1 MQATNSI
8 PVSTITFL
16 DECHSL
22 VIEHLRPHIRKMF
35 EGCDTAFLEFAEKAQ
50 SSSIQ
55 SSFFEAMGII
65 QKNRGNLEEIFYR
78 ELGRSFANFGSDI
91 GQSGHTAYTAADSM
105 TLVSKD
111 DMDIKTARQSMVT
124 SATIGSA
131 QVLAAMRQRLAALNH
146 GKKLREKDI
155 PGGPSSLDSAYHQA
169 TSSLL
174 IEHQARLI
182 LYMLFNK
189 FVMGTTDQLYYE
201 YNKHLLKAGLLP
213 NLKYEVR
220 IDPSKAKAAEGEKAV
235 FPANKSGRANSNRK
249 GNDDSNADVNS
260 KTDSNNT
267 GSGNGNSG
275 QSLGDE
281 LFGDIM
287 QLLSRRDSGKQGQ
300 QQATISN
307 PIPQTELVS
316 TLHQLQQNTNTVIN
330 TTKPVDGIKESR
342 QLVANLISNLSAER
356 DRLYEGIDRRRL
368 PVADTQVID
377 LVGMMFEYML
387 KDEGIPSVAKAEL
400 SRLHTPYLKVAILD
414 KELFTNTSHPA
425 HELLNSLA
433 RAAACRVIENDPDRG
448 IFPSIHNV
456 VERLIDEFEN
466 NTDIF
471 SELLT
476 LFRANVDEIEIKS
489 TVTEKRTRQAA
500 EGKEKLSLAR
510 DHAAIAIK
518 ECMEGHEVPAP
529 ISQLLYDVWQ
539 DKLMFI
545 YLREPESSKSYSWQL
560 AVRAI
565 NAIIWSV
572 EPHTSEEAR
581 AAFRDKLPE
590 AQKQI
595 EHAIDTLQAYGSNKT
610 ESQLALIRDIQE
622 ANLLSPDS
630 ASSKPSRCDWNNA
643 SKAR

>member
-1 MQATNSI
+1 MQATNSM

-22 VIEHLRPHIRKMF
+22 VIEHLRPHINKMF
-35 EGCDTAFLEFAEKAQ
+35 ENCDTAFMDFAQKAQ
-50 SSSIQ
+50 SNSIQ
-55 SSFFEAMGII
+55 GRFFEAMAVVRR
-65 QKNRGNLEEIFYR
+65 NRGNLEEIFYR
-78 ELGRSFANFGSDI
+78 ELGRSFADFGRGIDQPKPT
-91 GQSGHTAYTAADSM
+91 GATEADSL
-105 TLVSKD
+105 TLVSKE
-111 DMDIKTARQSMVT
+111 DMDIQTARQNMVT
-124 SATIGSA
+124 GATTGSA
-131 QVLAAMRQRLAALNH
+131 QVLMRQRLAALNH
-146 GKKLREKDI
+146 GQKLGEKDI
-155 PGGPSSLDSAYHQA
+155 PGGPSSLDRAYHLA
-169 TSSLL
+169 ASSLVV
-174 IEHQARLI
+174 EHQALLV

-220 IDPSKAKAAEGEKAV
+220 INPSKAKAVDGKKPV
-235 FPANKSGRANSNRK
+235 FPANKSGRANSNHK
-249 GNDDSNADVNS
+249 GNDDSHADVNS
-260 KTDSNNT
+260 KADNNNT

-287 QLLSRRDSGKQGQ
+287 QLLSRRNSGKQGQ

-316 TLHQLQQNTNTVIN
+316 TLHQLQQNTNTVTN

-342 QLVANLISNLSAER
+342 QLVANLISNLSTER
-356 DRLYEGIDRRRL
+356 ERLYEGIDRRRL
-368 PVADTQVID
+368 PTADTQVID

-414 KELFTNTSHPA
+414 KALFTDTSHPA

-433 RAAACRVIENDPDRG
+433 KAAACWVFENDLDRG

-456 VERLIDEFEN
+456 VERIIDEFEN
-466 NTDIF
+466 NTGIF

-500 EGKEKLSLAR
+500 EGKEKLGLAR

-518 ECMEGHEVPAP
+518 ECMEGHEIPAP

-560 AVRAI
+560 AVRTI
-565 NAIIWSV
+565 KAIIWSV
-572 EPHTSEEAR
+572 EPRTSEEAQSELHE
-581 AAFRDKLPE
+581 KLPE
-590 AQKQI
+590 IKLK
-595 EHAIDTLQAYGSNKT
+595 HSL
-610 ESQLALIRDIQE
+610 R
-622 ANLLSPDS
+622 
-630 ASSKPSRCDWNNA
+630 
-643 SKAR
+643 